1 MILVKRVVL
10 YVAFF
15 IMAIM
20 MIVPGAVYY
29 IRLEGID
36 ALGNDLIRYNAENL
50 VYLGIVGVVVL
61 LVLFLL
67 IHRGGVRVLKA
78 IDKVSELSGYGRYY
92 SGEYMRKLGRLGEK
106 INRLFG
112 ELNSLNE
119 MKSLKISAVSN
130 LVSFFLENASL
141 HCFIADIQGTIGS
154 VSKRFAEKLKTDG
167 QGVIGRSLTDM
178 IKEFDFAEIKA
189 ELERNRSAVSKKGL
203 MLVTGDTTLQGQFT
217 FYPVFNAKNEL
228 SNIVGVSEKETLI
241 EGITKKADQIR
252 VAQKRITGIFR
263 KRPEEKDAD

>member
-29 IRLEGID
+29 FRLEGSD
-36 ALGNDLIRYNAENL
+36 ALGNDLIKYNVENM

-61 LVLFLL
+61 LVLLLL

-130 LVSFFLENASL
+130 LVSFFLENAAL
-141 HCFIADIQGTIGS
+141 HCFIVDIQGTIVS
-154 VSKRFAEKLKTDG
+154 VSKRFAEKLRIDG
-167 QGVIGRSLTDM
+167 HEVIGHSLTDM
-178 IKEFDFAEIKA
+178 IKEFDFVAVKA
-189 ELERNRSAVSKKGL
+189 ELERNRTAVSKKGL
-203 MLVTGDTTLQGQFT
+203 MTGTGGTTLQGQLT

-252 VAQKRITGIFR
+252 VAQKRITGIFK
-263 KRPEEKDAD
+263 KRPEKKKEG